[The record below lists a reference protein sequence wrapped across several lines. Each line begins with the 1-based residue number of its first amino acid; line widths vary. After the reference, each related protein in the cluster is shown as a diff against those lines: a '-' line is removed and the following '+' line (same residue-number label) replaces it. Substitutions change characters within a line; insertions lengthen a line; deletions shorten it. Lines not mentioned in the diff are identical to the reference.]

1 MEPVSCHFAIWGL
14 LAFVSMA
21 LVVSLVINISY
32 CIANKQK
39 GKKLC
44 VFLKVCKNL
53 TLEECCYEQM
63 KAQPPRLANEVKVL
77 LFIFLILVVTE
88 VQMCYASL
96 DHSIKEKH
104 RKPRKKKAP
113 SLEVNEEEIPSKTST
128 MASQLSIY
136 LNSHEL
142 SAENQP
148 AEEAIHDD
156 PMRLAGYLHIYPL
169 LKELWE
175 LSISQDLALI

>member
-39 GKKLC
+39 A
-44 VFLKVCKNL
+44 
-53 TLEECCYEQM
+53 LEECCYEQM
-63 KAQPPRLANEVKVL
+63 KAQPPRLANE
-77 LFIFLILVVTE
+77 VVTE

-156 PMRLAGYLHIYPL
+156 PMRLGPRPN
-169 LKELWE
+169 
-175 LSISQDLALI
+175 